1 MARPRKTDPRER
13 DWPRIRE
20 IPGRNGL
27 ATFQVDSLRDLTPRV
42 RKNFKTRADA
52 DQYAEHLRQR
62 RNNNGLAA
70 LGLSPAQMD
79 DAKQAFEIIG
89 QAGFASL
96 CEAVRIAASHH
107 RPVGGDLD
115 LAQLRAKFIEAKE
128 RKGRRGRTLE
138 ELRNRTSV
146 FAECFRREERDSDGR
161 LVETYPQAKEIT
173 PAQVQ
178 AWFDNRG
185 FTSANAQTAKNFRRV
200 LNNLFAWGVKQQ
212 YLAANPIK
220 GVDVPDGEAK
230 DPEILSLSQCRA
242 LLETARTRFPE
253 LIGYLTLGL
262 FCGLRPESELG
273 RLTWEAVQWN
283 RGLVHVNR
291 KQSKV
296 VMSRNVKISP
306 NAMEWLLTAPNRKGA
321 IKPPAFNHR
330 WNQLRWL
337 AGFRTQ
343 HRLTLAERAM
353 IAPGGI
359 FENRKLAEWPAD
371 GMRHTFATNHL
382 AQHDNEA
389 LTSAS
394 LGHVELE
401 TLKFYSGLLP
411 QTDPAEFWNLRPPA
425 QADGAAGNVE
435 KFPAAG
441 AA

>member
-27 ATFQVDSLRDLTPRV
+27 ATFQVDSLTPRV
-42 RKNFKTRADA
+42 RKNFKTRANA
-52 DQYAEHLRQR
+52 DQYAEQLRQR

-79 DAKQAFEIIG
+79 DAKQAFEIIRG
-89 QAGFASL
+89 AGFDSL

-138 ELRNRTSV
+138 DLRNRTSV
-146 FAECFRREERDSDGR
+146 FVESFRREERDSDGR
-161 LVETYPQAKEIT
+161 LIETYPQAKEIT

-185 FTSANAQTAKNFRRV
+185 FTSANAQTATNFRRV
-200 LNNLFAWGVKQQ
+200 LNNLFEWGVKQQ

-220 GVDVPDGEAK
+220 GVEVPDVVAK
-230 DPEILSLSQCRA
+230 DPEILNLSQCRA

-262 FCGLRPESELG
+262 FCGLRPESELA
-273 RLTWEAVQWN
+273 RLTWDDVQLN
-283 RGLVHVNR
+283 RGQVHVARN
-291 KQSKV
+291 KTKV
-296 VMSRNVKISP
+296 ALARNVKIAP
-306 NAMEWLLTAPNRKGA
+306 NAMEWLMTAPNRNGP
-321 IKPPAFNHR
+321 IKPPAFNYR
-330 WNQLRWL
+330 WNHLRWL
-337 AGFRTQ
+337 AGFRAQ
-343 HRLTLAERAM
+343 HRLSVAERAM
-353 IAPGGI
+353 IAPGGM
-359 FENRKLAEWPAD
+359 FENRKLADWPAD

-382 AQHDNEA
+382 AQHDDTA
-389 LTSAS
+389 RTSAAM
-394 LGHVELE
+394 GHLRPE
-401 TLKFYSGLLP
+401 TLTFYSGLTP
-411 QTDPAEFWNLRPPA
+411 QTDPAAFWNLVPSSPA
-425 QADGAAGNVE
+425 AAANSNVE
-435 KFPAAG
+435 KFNTVASA
-441 AA
+441 